1 LKEEKISSFQVIAIL
16 LGYLLGTAIVSNAAA
31 ESGAD
36 AWFSMLVTIAAALI
50 ISCMTVKLAKLHPG
64 KSLVEILIS
73 CFGSKAGRII
83 GFSYV
88 LFLIYLSSAVLLTF
102 CYYEVVV
109 NYQETPTLFIS
120 ICYMMVIAFIVKM
133 GLEVIGRISEVL
145 VVLVLLITALA
156 LFSLIQDYSPD
167 VFLPMFKDGIAKPA
181 KAGIMNAVL
190 PFSEIF
196 LAINILPNHNDQK
209 KASKVIFLAVLIT
222 WSEFSLFTLR
232 NIGVLG
238 IEVAAR
244 TVYPSELV
252 YKLFPG
258 INISFLLNA
267 NVIISGV
274 IKVAL
279 LLYSEVKILGDVFGM
294 KDFKIFILP
303 FAAIDIVESVSVH
316 KSNLGQLAFAS
327 TITPLILIP
336 FLIIMPL
343 IMMTVSLI
351 KKGRHSKAD
360 GNKYESDF
368 IDSDDDEDEESSETC

>member
-1 LKEEKISSFQVIAIL
+1 M
-16 LGYLLGTAIVSNAAA
+16 GTAIISNAAA

-36 AWFSMLVTIAAALI
+36 AWFSMLVTIAIALA

-73 CFGSKAGRII
+73 CFGSKVGRII

-88 LFLIYLSSAVLLTF
+88 LLLIYLSSAVLLTF

-120 ICYMMVIAFIVKM
+120 ICYMLVIAFVVKM
-133 GLEVIGRISEVL
+133 GLEVIGRISEMLIVL
-145 VVLVLLITALA
+145 ILLITAIS
-156 LFSLIQDYSPD
+156 LFSLIQEYSPD
-167 VFLPMFKDGIAKPA
+167 IFQPMFKDGLAKPA
-181 KAGIMNAVL
+181 IAGIMNAVL

-209 KASKVIFLAVLIT
+209 KASKVIFLAVIIT
-222 WSEFSLFTLR
+222 WSEFSLLTLR
-232 NIGVLG
+232 NISVLG
-238 IEVAAR
+238 IDVAAR
-244 TVYPSELV
+244 TVYPAELV

-279 LLYSEVKILGDVFGM
+279 LLYSEVKILGDIFGL
-294 KDFKIFILP
+294 KDFKIFVLP
-303 FAAIDIVESVSVH
+303 FAALDIVESVTVH
-316 KSNLGQLAFAS
+316 RSNLNQLSFAS
-327 TITPLILIP
+327 AITPLILIP
-336 FLIIMPL
+336 FFVIMPL
-343 IMMTVSLI
+343 ILMTISLI
-351 KKGRHSKAD
+351 KKAKPNVVDEVDCGD
-360 GNKYESDF
+360 YV
-368 IDSDDDEDEESSETC
+368 DDEDECEADDSSGLC

>member
-1 LKEEKISSFQVIAIL
+1 
-16 LGYLLGTAIVSNAAA
+16 
-31 ESGAD
+31 
-36 AWFSMLVTIAAALI
+36 M
-50 ISCMTVKLAKLHPG
+50 
-64 KSLVEILIS
+64 
-73 CFGSKAGRII
+73 
-83 GFSYV
+83 
-88 LFLIYLSSAVLLTF
+88 LLTF

-279 LLYSEVKILGDVFGM
+279 LLYSEVKILGDIFGM
-294 KDFKIFILP
+294 KDFKIFVLP
-303 FAAIDIVESVSVH
+303 FAALDIVESVSVH
-316 KSNLGQLAFAS
+316 KSNLNQLEFVSAIS
-327 TITPLILIP
+327 PLILIP

-351 KKGRHSKAD
+351 KKGRHSKD
-360 GNKYESDF
+360 DENKSESNFSESD
-368 IDSDDDEDEESSETC
+368 DEEDEGTSETC